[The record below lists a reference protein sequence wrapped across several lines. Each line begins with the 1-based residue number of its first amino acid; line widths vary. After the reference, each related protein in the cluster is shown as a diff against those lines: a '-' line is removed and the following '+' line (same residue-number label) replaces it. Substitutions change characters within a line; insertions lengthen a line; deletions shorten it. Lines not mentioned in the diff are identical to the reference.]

1 MNVQQNSS
9 NGTGRHEKL
18 SLGKRMRDEDLSSG
32 GRCHRGLGRGS
43 GQARGSGRGRGIIS
57 VDGERHSGAGIAH
70 DMGSIEDSASGGR
83 SCRGLGRGSGRA
95 RESGRG
101 RCIAS
106 VGGER
111 HRGAGRAGRAHDMG
125 SIEDSASG
133 GRSYRGLGRGSG
145 RARESGRGMAF
156 VGGERHS
163 GAGRAHYMGSIED
176 SASCGRS
183 YRGLGRGSGRA
194 RESGRGMASVGG
206 ERHSGALRA
215 HGRGSI
221 RQRRLVPD
229 VNIGNH
235 HNNLTAAVSTE
246 PSSIANDPDSRTAA
260 ATNQHNNITI
270 LPWPNPQSHYIPV
283 EEEERLLPVLI
294 HWGRSERGMLKDHP
308 PFRLQK
314 IQNMLDRCP
323 GKGNHSNSSDRPSS
337 TASNTQRMSL
347 AQSLSLRRH
356 HLKLLN
362 PNLSMSTL
370 RLGREEDIRD
380 AAREF
385 ELCVEAYL
393 RSHRVHFLT
402 EHAQKSMFLESVNG
416 DLATSRN
423 VKQPP
428 SPDFMIKKGHSVTLS
443 FSSGCQNST
452 GVSCPISINWIEVK
466 MFYGANS
473 IPCGTPNAVGCI
485 LPKVQKYVSLY
496 GTGAIVFMYGC
507 GSRLAEQLLDG
518 GVVALDSRCL
528 DLKRVENHQKKWCAD
543 SWGNILF

>member
-1 MNVQQNSS
+1 
-9 NGTGRHEKL
+9 
-18 SLGKRMRDEDLSSG
+18 MRDEDLSSG

-43 GQARGSGRGRGIIS
+43 GRARGSGRGRGIIS
-57 VDGERHSGAGIAH
+57 VGSEKHSGAGRAH

-95 RESGRG
+95 RENGRG
-101 RCIAS
+101 RGIAS

-111 HRGAGRAGRAHDMG
+111 HRGAGRAHGMG
-125 SIEDSASG
+125 SIENSASG
-133 GRSYRGLGRGSG
+133 GRSCRGLGSG
-145 RARESGRGMAF
+145 RAS
-156 VGGERHS
+156 
-163 GAGRAHYMGSIED
+163 
-176 SASCGRS
+176 
-183 YRGLGRGSGRA
+183 
-194 RESGRGMASVGG
+194 ESGRGMASVGG

-221 RQRRLVPD
+221 RQRRLVQD

-235 HNNLTAAVSTE
+235 HNNLTADVSTE
-246 PSSIANDPDSRTAA
+246 PSSIANDPDSNTAA
-260 ATNQHNNITI
+260 ATNQHNNLTRNVVTI

-323 GKGNHSNSSDRPSS
+323 GKGKHSNSSDRTSS

-347 AQSLSLRRH
+347 VQSLSLRRH

-452 GVSCPISINWIEVK
+452 DVSCPISINWIEVK

-518 GVVALDSRCL
+518 GVVALDGRCL

>member
-1 MNVQQNSS
+1 MNDQQNSS
-9 NGTGRHEKL
+9 SGTGRHEEL
-18 SLGKRMRDEDLSSG
+18 SLGKRMRDEDLSLG
-32 GRCHRGLGRGS
+32 GRCHRGLGRGN
-43 GQARGSGRGRGIIS
+43 GRARGSGSGRGIIS
-57 VDGERHSGAGIAH
+57 VGGERHS
-70 DMGSIEDSASGGR
+70 
-83 SCRGLGRGSGRA
+83 
-95 RESGRG
+95 
-101 RCIAS
+101 
-106 VGGER
+106 
-111 HRGAGRAGRAHDMG
+111 GAGRAGRAHDMG

-145 RARESGRGMAF
+145 RARESGRGRGIAS

-163 GAGRAHYMGSIED
+163 GAGRAHDMGSIED
-176 SASCGRS
+176 SASGGRS
-183 YRGLGRGSGRA
+183 YRGLGRGSGQA
-194 RESGRGMASVGG
+194 RESGSDRGIASVGG

-235 HNNLTAAVSTE
+235 HDNLTAPLKKIESAASTE
-246 PSSIANDPDSRTAA
+246 PSSIANDPDSNAAA
-260 ATNQHNNITI
+260 ATNQHNNLIRNVVTI

-323 GKGNHSNSSDRPSS
+323 GKGNHSNSSDQPSS

-347 AQSLSLRRH
+347 VQSLSLRRH

-452 GVSCPISINWIEVK
+452 EVSCPISINWIEVK

-518 GVVALDSRCL
+518 GVVALDGRCL